1 MGQHPEKKNETGT
14 IYKISKKCPELIIKS
29 KKKHPELFINPARNT
44 SGTIYK
50 TTETGAP
57 KIQES
62 LALEGNAEGP
72 APASELPFT

>member
-1 MGQHPEKKNETGT
+1 MPGT
-14 IYKISKKCPELIIKS
+14 IYKIE
-29 KKKHPELFINPARNT
+29 KKHPELFINPARNP

-62 LALEGNAEGP
+62 LSMEGNAEGP